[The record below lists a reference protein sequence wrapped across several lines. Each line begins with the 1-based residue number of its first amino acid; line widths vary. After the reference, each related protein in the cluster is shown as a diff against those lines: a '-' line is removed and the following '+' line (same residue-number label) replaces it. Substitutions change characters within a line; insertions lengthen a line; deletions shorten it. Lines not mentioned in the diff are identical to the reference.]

1 VIGSARARAAL
12 PRLLS
17 VLCLLNFASCGLFQ
31 TRTPEAPTQPSDAYV
46 PPTDPDALI
55 QNLEGAI
62 AERNSVNYQRCFPDP
77 SHAKQPYVFIPSANA
92 AATYAGVFAHWTI
105 DDERQYFQNLV
116 ARTAG
121 KPTAFSNLVLAHKS
135 VILSGDSTVVS
146 YDYTFTFEH
155 NDPSFPTVATGTMQL
170 VLGPD
175 NTNTWVIYRWTD
187 YKTTGDVTWSHFK
200 GKFSD

>member
-1 VIGSARARAAL
+1 MRPGRVHGIIARPVSVAV
-12 PRLLS
+12 LLM
-17 VLCLLNFASCGLFQ
+17 FASCGLFQ
-31 TRTPEAPTQPSDAYV
+31 TRTPEAPTQPSDSYV
-46 PPTDPDALI
+46 PATDPDALI
-55 QNLEGAI
+55 QNLESAV
-62 AERNSVNYQRCFPDP
+62 AEKNSVNYQRCFPDP
-77 SHAKQPYVFIPSANA
+77 AHTSRTYVFIPSANA
-92 AATYAGVFAHWTI
+92 AATYAGVFGHWTV

-146 YDYTFTFEH
+146 YDYTFTFDH

-187 YKTTGDVTWSHFK
+187 YKTTGDITWSHFK
-200 GKFSD
+200 GKFSN

>member
-1 VIGSARARAAL
+1 MIGSERAGAAL
-12 PRLLS
+12 PGLLS
-17 VLCLLNFASCGLFQ
+17 LVCLLCFASCGLFQ

-55 QNLEGAI
+55 QNLESAI

-92 AATYAGVFAHWTI
+92 AATYAGVFAHWTV

-155 NDPSFPTVATGTMQL
+155 NDPSFPTVATGTMQV

-200 GKFSD
+200 GKFSN